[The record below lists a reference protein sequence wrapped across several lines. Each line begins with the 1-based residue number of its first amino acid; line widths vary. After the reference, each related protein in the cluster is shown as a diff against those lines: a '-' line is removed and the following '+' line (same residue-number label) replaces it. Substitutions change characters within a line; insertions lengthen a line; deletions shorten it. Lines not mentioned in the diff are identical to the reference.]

1 MFRSTSFGLLALSM
15 ALLAA
20 PTGADE
26 NPKIGSEEKSKESA
40 EMKYKPR
47 RNFSDA
53 LQVGDEAPQFS
64 LKALHGDD
72 VFNLA
77 DYRGEKP
84 VVLFFG
90 SYT

>member
-1 MFRSTSFGLLALSM
+1 MVRRTCFGLSALSM
-15 ALLAA
+15 VFLVAFSGAA
-20 PTGADE
+20 Q
-26 NPKIGSEEKSKESA
+26 NPKTGSEEESA
-40 EMKYKPR
+40 ENTEMKYKPR
-47 RNFSDA
+47 RNYADA
-53 LQVGDEAPQFS
+53 LQVGDKAPQFS

>member
-1 MFRSTSFGLLALSM
+1 MIRRICFGLTALSV
-15 ALLAA
+15 ALVAA
-20 PTGADE
+20 PTRA
-26 NPKIGSEEKSKESA
+26 EEDA
-40 EMKYKPR
+40 EMKFKPK

-53 LQVGDEAPQFS
+53 LQVGDKAPHFS

-72 VFNLA
+72 VFDLA